1 MIKLCSISGP
11 VKAGLACFAALAVFA
26 GCDFPGGTDPDPPLY
41 QTDILEIRVTPNPVV
56 MGDTAVFEVVI
67 SDSLDERFRFTWT
80 VHGEP
85 GVTTS
90 ENQYEWAANRDPGEY
105 SVGVLVDNGDPH
117 KLSPG
122 RGFLVTVVGEATN

>member
-1 MIKLCSISGP
+1 MIKLCSKSGP

-67 SDSLDERFRFTWT
+67 RDSLDERFSFRWT
-80 VHGEP
+80 VQGEP

-90 ENQYEWAANRDPGEY
+90 ENRYDWAANRDPGTY
-105 SVGVLVDNGDPH
+105 GAGVLVYNDDRQGQPPD
-117 KLSPG
+117 
-122 RGFLVTVVGEATN
+122 RGFLVTVVSGAAN